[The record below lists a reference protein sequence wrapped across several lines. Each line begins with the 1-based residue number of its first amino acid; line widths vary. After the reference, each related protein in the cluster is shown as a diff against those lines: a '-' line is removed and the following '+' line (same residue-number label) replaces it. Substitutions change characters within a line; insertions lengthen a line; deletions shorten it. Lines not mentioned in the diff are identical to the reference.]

1 LPKVSEQDHIAMTRP
16 DPQLRLVDAAA
27 LARRRARARMDQA
40 RFLHD
45 EARFEVEE
53 RLIDVNRRFTSPAI
67 VTPFPRM
74 WDDLLPDLRVVPD
87 ADTLDLRPG
96 AHDLVI
102 HAMGLHWADD
112 PVGQIVQCRRA
123 LRPDGL
129 FLAVCFGGETLT
141 ELRQTLAEAE
151 IATLGGLSPRVAPMA
166 EIRDMGSLLQR
177 AGLALP
183 VADRLK
189 KSVTYTDAFALMRDL
204 RDMGETNALA
214 DRHRAFAS
222 KALFAHMA
230 ALYSDRHGT
239 PDGRVRATFDLAFL
253 TGWAPDD
260 SQQRPLRPGAAKHRL
275 ADALNTTEFD
285 ETAIP
290 ALDRPD
296 D

>member
-1 LPKVSEQDHIAMTRP
+1 MTP
-16 DPQLRLVDAAA
+16 TTPQPRLVDAAA
-27 LARRRARARMDQA
+27 LARHRARARLDRA
-40 RFLHD
+40 GFLHD
-45 EARFEVEE
+45 EARFELQE

-67 VTPFPRM
+67 VTPFPQI
-74 WDDLLPDLRVVPD
+74 WADLLPNARVVAD
-87 ADTLDLRPG
+87 AETLDLDAG
-96 AHDLVI
+96 AHDLVV

-129 FLAVCFGGETLT
+129 FLATCFGGETLS

-151 IATLGGLSPRVAPMA
+151 IATMGGLSPRVAPMA

-183 VADRLK
+183 VADRVK
-189 KSVTYTDAFALMRDL
+189 KTVTYPDAFALMRDL

-214 DRHRAFAS
+214 DRHRRTMPKS
-222 KALFAHMA
+222 LFAHMA
-230 ALYSDRHGT
+230 ALYADRFGT
-239 PDGRVRATFDLAFL
+239 PDGRITATFDLAFL
-253 TGWAPDD
+253 TAWAPHD
-260 SQQRPLRPGAAKHRL
+260 SQQKPLRPGAAQSRL

-285 ETAIP
+285 EAAIP
-290 ALDRPD
+290 ALDGPD